1 MQYDKIVKGIFRERP
16 NRFIALVEIEGSL
29 ETVHVKN
36 TGRCRE
42 LLVPGVT
49 VYLEEG
55 SNPARKTKY
64 SLVCVQKGNRL
75 INMDS
80 QAPNKVVAE
89 WLAEGKLFP
98 NASLIRPETKY
109 NASRFDFY
117 VEQGQKKIFMEVKGV
132 TLEQDG
138 VVLFPDAPTER
149 GLKHIRELCQAVG
162 EGYEACIFLVVQMKN
177 VKYFTP
183 NMETHPEFGE
193 ALARAQQKGVKIL
206 AYDCMVTR
214 DSLQIMDPVKIRIP
228 DMEWSKEKPEGK

>member
-1 MQYDKIVKGIFRERP
+1 MQYDKIVKGTFRERP
-16 NRFIALVEIEGSL
+16 NRFIAIVEIEGSL

-55 SNPARKTKY
+55 SNPDRKTKY
-64 SLVCVQKGNRL
+64 SLVCVQKGARL

-89 WLAEGKLFP
+89 WLAEGNLFP
-98 NASLIRPETKY
+98 DASLIRPETKY

-132 TLEQDG
+132 TLEQNG

-149 GLKHIRELCQAVG
+149 GLKHIRELCQAVS
-162 EGYEACIFLVVQMKN
+162 EGYEACVFLVVQMKN

-193 ALARAQQKGVKIL
+193 ALARAQHMGVKIL
-206 AYDCMVTR
+206 AYDCMVTSN
-214 DSLQIMDPVKIRIP
+214 SLKIMDPVKIRIP
-228 DMEWSKEKPEGK
+228 DVEWTKEIPEGK